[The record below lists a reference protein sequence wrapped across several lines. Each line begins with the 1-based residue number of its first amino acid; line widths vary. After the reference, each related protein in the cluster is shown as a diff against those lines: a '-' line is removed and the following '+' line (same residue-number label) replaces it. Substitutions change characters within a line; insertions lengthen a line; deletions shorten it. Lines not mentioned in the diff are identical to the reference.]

1 MRKVYGLDQWV
12 ALLSTSMPVL
22 KQTAR
27 ELEALRAQ
35 GDRLAVSD
43 ITAVIAR
50 DPLMTIKL
58 LRYLQGHKHRVQ
70 ATEVVQIEQALLMI
84 GVEQFFNNVKPQPL
98 IEEMLKD
105 HVAALP
111 PVLRVVHR
119 AQRASEYARDWAV
132 QLRDLHF
139 EQIRIA
145 ALLHDFSEILMWCF
159 APDEMLEIHTMQLHD
174 KNLRSRDVQN
184 RVLGFTLLE
193 LQRELVV
200 RWGLPKLLLTL
211 MDDEITHGQR
221 ERNVVLANNLARHS
235 ANGWDDAALPDD
247 YRALGELLRISTEE
261 AMALAT
267 ADSAAAENR
276 KAANGALADE
286 PATRFFTAREYDY

>member
-22 KQTAR
+22 RQTAR

-35 GDRLAVSD
+35 GDKLSVSD

-58 LRYLQGHKHRVQ
+58 LRYLQGHKHRSQV
-70 ATEVVQIEQALLMI
+70 TEVVQIEQALLMI
-84 GVEQFFNNVKPQPL
+84 GVGQFFNNVVPQPL
-98 IEEMLKD
+98 IEDMLKD

-159 APDEMLEIHTMQLHD
+159 APDQMLEIHTMQLHD
-174 KNLRSRDVQN
+174 KNLRSRDVQI

-247 YRALGELLRISTEE
+247 YRELGELLRITPEE

-267 ADSAAAENR
+267 ADTAAAENR
-276 KAANGALADE
+276 SRSNGVGRDE
-286 PATRFFTAREYDY
+286 PTQRFFIAREEDY